1 MVVQAADAAEALV
14 RIRDLAGRPRGTGFL
29 ADLDGTVLTSHEAVD
44 GLARLV
50 LHGAGG
56 RSCTVGADAVT
67 PLPEAGLALVRTG
80 GLGVPPLPI
89 AAGRP
94 GAGADVRLHADVRPH
109 ADGHL
114 RADVRPDAGRPPAAG
129 ARYGAADALPGRILG
144 TTAVTYT
151 ATDRHHHLA
160 EAIELAV
167 RGPGGEA
174 LRLGGPAAGG
184 PVTDAGTGAVLAVI
198 GTALHR
204 GARTVPGAGPVPA
217 RTGAA
222 PDGFA
227 IPLHA
232 AAEAGPRGPLAALLA
247 RNAAT
252 IPAYGPDLNLAG
264 ALALTTTA
272 MGTTGG
278 PGPWRDPVERRDV
291 SQEFTAFAAYEGS
304 GACEGSGAY
313 QGTGAYEGSGA
324 HERSGAYEGSGAH
337 ERSGTYEGGGFFAG
351 SGTSAVGGTSTGSGT
366 SAGGRGSV
374 PAARVLALVGDPGT
388 GRSTELAALAVRRAR
403 ATVPAPT
410 VRLRGADLRATDRG
424 LRDAVGRALRSAGR
438 VLSASGPTPGDPAAA
453 TPDEVAGLARAAG
466 RPLLVL
472 LDGPEELPSG
482 LSHRLADWT
491 RDTAEWLHGAGA
503 QLLLACRPEFWE
515 TAGLLFPAA
524 FLHRPRHPAVT
535 PPGAPAGALPPCVR
549 LGDLPPRQAAR
560 ARARYGLPAGAL
572 TAADAGHPLA
582 LRLLAEVRQSVVA
595 AGGDAKAL
603 GTPHRHEIFG
613 AAMDLLC
620 LRVAERLAGTA
631 PGERARAEGR
641 GRGAALRR
649 TAARVAGRAHEAA
662 RRCLGPGQGELDRAS
677 FDELF
682 PWRTGWAS
690 AVLAEGL
697 LVPAGAGYRFPH
709 EEFADWLQGAHL
721 DVDDTLDALVHR
733 PVSDRAAP
741 VPATAAPG
749 AGPAPA
755 ETDTPVVPRHRIGPV
770 VEALLHLGRR
780 GGPEALGRRLERLVA
795 VVTGTSTTRASSGD
809 AGPGSRPE
817 QGPWP
822 GSGPAGDARWWAEH
836 LLGEVLLR
844 LPDAVPYAR
853 VLHVLAARVTDRS
866 ALAGGFDRTGLDA
879 FGPWFWERLPL
890 DPATRLDLVRR
901 LLPADG
907 PPPEPAA
914 DSGGATAAS
923 PPPAPTPT
931 SAPATGTTTATGTGT
946 ATVTATIPGEP
957 GCVTAPPSDRPVSP
971 TAPAEPGV
979 RPVPAEPGARV
990 ASTGSGARVA
1000 SAEPGVP
1007 AEPGVRV
1014 ASAGAGAPAAP
1025 RPPRFL
1031 GLAAALLGADPR
1043 RVQPLLCRW
1052 FDDERPLQRGRSAVR
1067 TGTGTGAGSG
1077 SGVAQGTDG
1086 APPQEPTV
1094 AAAAQALLHTHRR
1107 RATDALTEALAVAAH
1122 PRADELLTALA
1133 EDEPAALCRAV
1144 DRWSRDDRPARRA
1157 AAATYAL
1164 AAAGYAATEADREL
1178 LRGAARTLLDRP
1190 GDPGVHGRALAL
1202 LVADRATRSRYLDR
1216 ALARF
1221 TAGDPALPPAAFAAA
1236 LTSHPEPV
1244 LAAFQTRLRRSSTAA
1259 GGRPSD
1265 PPGPPAPTATP
1276 APAVTSAPAATG
1288 IPAPAAT
1295 GAPAPAVI
1303 PAPAASGVPASGA
1316 PAPDPEAA
1324 ADAAEAVLRTL
1335 AGISTPALAQRAA
1348 ALVDEYATRFPWTA
1362 ARPVADFVAGRLEAG
1377 PGARTVLRPLAVR
1390 LLTAHAAPVRCALVP
1405 VLAGPGNT
1413 ASHPL
1418 RQELLDVLLERE
1430 HSGIGRGGRPA
1441 AAPDPTV
1448 LDALLC
1454 AAAQGAT
1461 RRPEARTRDLV
1472 HRTGMLHVR
1481 TTEGAARFDR
1491 RLVELGRLLP
1501 EFAVMVRTWLADA
1514 PAEWAAV
1521 VGPGARAMLGPR
1533 PPADLPP
1540 PPAPRPAAPLPT
1552 PIPTPPS
1559 TPLPAPPTTPLSP
1572 PLAPPRSALS
1582 SGPSSGPP
1590 SGPSSGQSSGQSSV
1604 RASKGCLT
1612 RPMAHNALRT
1622 PAQGAPHPA

>member
-14 RIRDLAGRPRGTGFL
+14 RIRDLAGRPRGTGFV
-29 ADLDGTVLTSHEAVD
+29 ADPDGTVLTSHEAVD

-50 LHGAGG
+50 LYGADG
-56 RSCTVGADAVT
+56 RSCTVGAEAVV
-67 PLPEAGLALVRTG
+67 PLPETGLALVRTG
-80 GLGVPPLPI
+80 GLGVPPLPV

-94 GAGADVRLHADVRPH
+94 RPGADVRLY
-109 ADGHL
+109 
-114 RADVRPDAGRPPAAG
+114 AGRHAEG
-129 ARYGAADALPGRILG
+129 ERGERYGAADERTEGERGEYAAADELPGRIVG

-160 EAIELAV
+160 EAVELAV

-174 LRLGGPAAGG
+174 LRLGGTAAGG
-184 PVTDAGTGAVLAVI
+184 PVTDAGTGAVLAVM

-204 GARTVPGAGPVPA
+204 GVRAGAGAGLRACP
-217 RTGAA
+217 RTGPESGRPAGGEA
-222 PDGFA
+222 GPDGYA

-232 AAEAGPRGPLAALLA
+232 AAEAFPRGPLAELLA

-252 IPAYGPDLNLAG
+252 VPAYGPDLNLAG
-264 ALALTTTA
+264 ALTLTTTA
-272 MGTTGG
+272 MGTAGG
-278 PGPWRDPVERRDV
+278 PGPWRDPVERPDV
-291 SQEFTAFAAYEGS
+291 AEEFTAFGTNDMS
-304 GACEGSGAY
+304 GAPSG
-313 QGTGAYEGSGA
+313 G
-324 HERSGAYEGSGAH
+324 
-337 ERSGTYEGGGFFAG
+337 AG
-351 SGTSAVGGTSTGSGT
+351 SG
-366 SAGGRGSV
+366 

-388 GRSTELAALAVRRAR
+388 GRSTELTALAVRRAR
-403 ATVPAPT
+403 SAAPAPT

-438 VLSASGPTPGDPAAA
+438 VLSASGPTPGDPATAA
-453 TPDEVAGLARAAG
+453 PDEVAGLARAAG

-472 LDGPEELPSG
+472 LDGPEELPPG
-482 LSHRLADWT
+482 LAHRLADWT
-491 RDTAEWLHGAGA
+491 RDTAEWLHGTGA
-503 QLLLACRPEFWE
+503 QLIVACRPEFWE
-515 TAGLLFPAA
+515 TAGALFPAA

-535 PPGAPAGALPPCVR
+535 PPGTPAGALPPCVR

-582 LRLLAEVRQSVVA
+582 LRLLAEVRTSVVA
-595 AGGDAKAL
+595 AGGDTKAL

-613 AAMDLLC
+613 ACLDLLC
-620 LRVAERLAGTA
+620 LRVAERLAYAA
-631 PGERARAEGR
+631 PVKGRTGSAEGR
-641 GRGAALRR
+641 TVSAEGRMRAAGEVRR
-649 TAARVAGRAHEAA
+649 AAARVAGRAHEAA

-733 PVSDRAAP
+733 PARGHATRL
-741 VPATAAPG
+741 PATAAPG
-749 AGPAPA
+749 AGAVPTGP
-755 ETDTPVVPRHRIGPV
+755 DTPVVPRHRIGPV
-770 VEALLHLGRR
+770 VEALLLLGRR
-780 GGPEALGRRLERLVA
+780 VGPEALGRRLEGLVA
-795 VVTGTSTTRASSGD
+795 VVTGAGAEVGVAS
-809 AGPGSRPE
+809 AGAAS
-817 QGPWP
+817 
-822 GSGPAGDARWWAEH
+822 AGVAGVGAVRDARWWAEH

-853 VLHVLAARVTDRS
+853 VLHLLAARVTDRS

-907 PPPEPAA
+907 PPSA
-914 DSGGATAAS
+914 
-923 PPPAPTPT
+923 
-931 SAPATGTTTATGTGT
+931 SAPASRGAGT
-946 ATVTATIPGEP
+946 ASPATAPTLLSAPPTQAGPDRHVTPTPPAEAGVRTSGVRASSAGPGE
-957 GCVTAPPSDRPVSP
+957 S
-971 TAPAEPGV
+971 GV
-979 RPVPAEPGARV
+979 RATTPAAPTEPVVRASGVRAAATEPAEPGAPV
-990 ASTGSGARVA
+990 V
-1000 SAEPGVP
+1000 
-1007 AEPGVRV
+1007 
-1014 ASAGAGAPAAP
+1014 P

-1031 GLAAALLGADPR
+1031 GLAAALLRADPR
-1043 RVQPLLCRW
+1043 RAQPLLCRW
-1052 FDDERPLQRGRSAVR
+1052 FDDERPLQRGRSAVP
-1067 TGTGTGAGSG
+1067 AGSG
-1077 SGVAQGTDG
+1077 EAHGPGG

-1107 RATDALTEALAVAAH
+1107 RATDALTEALAAAAH

-1164 AAAGYAATEADREL
+1164 AVAGHAAEADREL
-1178 LRGAARTLLDRP
+1178 LRRAACTLLDRP

-1221 TAGDPALPPAAFAAA
+1221 TAGDPALPPDAFAAA

-1244 LAAFQTRLRRSSTAA
+1244 LAAFQTRLRRSPTT
-1259 GGRPSD
+1259 GG
-1265 PPGPPAPTATP
+1265 A
-1276 APAVTSAPAATG
+1276 
-1288 IPAPAAT
+1288 
-1295 GAPAPAVI
+1295 
-1303 PAPAASGVPASGA
+1303 
-1316 PAPDPEAA
+1316 EAD
-1324 ADAAEAVLRTL
+1324 ADVAAEAVLRTL
-1335 AGISTPALAQRAA
+1335 AGVSTPALARRAA
-1348 ALVDEYATRFPWTA
+1348 ALVDEYAIRFPWTA
-1362 ARPVADFVAGRLEAG
+1362 ARPVADFVAGRMEAG
-1377 PGARTVLRPLAVR
+1377 PGARTVLRPLGVR

-1405 VLAGPGNT
+1405 VLAGAGST
-1413 ASHPL
+1413 ASRPL

-1430 HSGIGRGGRPA
+1430 HNGAGRGGCPA

-1454 AAAQGAT
+1454 TAAQGAAH
-1461 RRPEARTRDLV
+1461 RPEARTRDLV

-1501 EFAVMVRTWLADA
+1501 EFAAMVRTWLADA

-1521 VGPGARAMLGPR
+1521 VGPSARAMLGPHH
-1533 PPADLPP
+1533 PADLPP
-1540 PPAPRPAAPLPT
+1540 PLSP
-1552 PIPTPPS
+1552 
-1559 TPLPAPPTTPLSP
+1559 PLSP
-1572 PLAPPRSALS
+1572 PSAAPFPSPSPSPTRSPLS
-1582 SGPSSGPP
+1582 SPPPARSPFPAPSPPPVPSPPAAPSPFLPPPPAPATAPSSARPP
-1590 SGPSSGQSSGQSSV
+1590 
-1604 RASKGCLT
+1604 KGCLT
-1612 RPMAHNALRT
+1612 RPVAHGALRT
-1622 PAQGAPHPA
+1622 PVQGAPHPA